1 MLGKAFSAMCMALSN
16 WPAFSLP
23 YQQRE
28 AAFPVSKFCKQ
39 GKQLTFLAPLAF
51 LLKGLQNSV
60 NGDLPWVTRVLIPT
74 LQQADR
80 MASLSTDQTQPI
92 TPPQSGGR
100 EHPRPDSTKLPADPS
115 RSWSREGSLLLSIL
129 RAGNQPSHFYTVT
142 QKQSRISSCIRNR
155 SFLHSHNLNNFKTR
169 NALASLLQT

>member
-1 MLGKAFSAMCMALSN
+1 MS
-16 WPAFSLP
+16 
-23 YQQRE
+23 
-28 AAFPVSKFCKQ
+28 
-39 GKQLTFLAPLAF
+39 AF
-51 LLKGLQNSV
+51 LLKGLQISV
-60 NGDLPWVTRVLIPT
+60 NGDLPWVSWVLIPT

-142 QKQSRISSCIRNR
+142 QKQSRISSCIRKR

-169 NALASLLQT
+169 NALASLLQTNVIGFLFFFFIGIGSLTKIHHCKICNLNFISCCIVEIVYINSVH